1 MAGGFRITEDGNV
14 RVTESSDSRVTEN
27 FESGTASIS
36 AAGSIT
42 ASASITFSAEF
53 TTDST
58 EYTRITE
65 AGDRRITEQGD
76 VRLTGN
82 TNPNTAVGSVMLV
95 GVSTVFGRTNL
106 SGVGSLAVEGNLVF
120 SVDSAMSGAGS
131 QTAVPLLTH
140 AGLSNLSASGT
151 IAADA
156 LFVLFA
162 ESALTGAGSLTSSAR
177 MDYSPTFES
186 INVDF
191 TRITESGDRRVL
203 ENGDVRITDDV
214 VSNSAEGV
222 LIVFSDRIAFSAE
235 PYVKVLTDWK
245 AFTPYVKYEDNWTVP
260 DKMYKHVNGN
270 WKRIY

>member
-1 MAGGFRITEDGNV
+1 MAGGFRLTEDGNR
-14 RVTESSDSRVTEN
+14 RVTEASDLRVTEN
-27 FESGTASIS
+27 FESGAASIS

-42 ASASITFSAEF
+42 ASAALTLSAEF
-53 TTDST
+53 TSDGT

-65 AGDRRITEQGD
+65 AGDRRITEEGD
-76 VRLTGN
+76 VRFTAN
-82 TNPNTAVGSVMLV
+82 TNPNAAIGSVMLV
-95 GVSTVFGRTNL
+95 GVSTVFGRANL
-106 SGVGSLAVEGNLVF
+106 SGTGSLAAEANLIF

-131 QTAVPLLTH
+131 QTAAPLLIL

-162 ESALTGAGSLTSSAR
+162 ETVLTGTGSLTSSSR
-177 MDYSPTFES
+177 MDYSAEFES
-186 INVDF
+186 IQLDF

-222 LIVFSDRIAFSAE
+222 LVVFSDRIAFSAE
-235 PYVKVLTDWK
+235 PYVKILTDWK
-245 AFTPYVKYEDNWTVP
+245 AFTPYVKHEDNWKVP
-260 DKMYKHVNGN
+260 DKMYKHANGN